1 DLATGWQA
9 GIALA
14 LTLSIRR
21 TRTRA
26 GAGMAHNPVLC
37 LFGLRRGTVVQHK
50 HCDDGG
56 VSGSSGQGS
65 RIERGGAM
73 RVGSWSGAVLRQA
86 LVAGVYLAVLFLF
99 RVVSIQ
105 HWFILTG
112 FHLVVLMLVPY
123 RYWPALFIGDTALLV
138 YVSISRLDHYG
149 LLWAAVNTIPS
160 IAYEAPVVW
169 WFRERW
175 RLFPTRKTVNMP
187 ILVLCALIVA

>member
-56 VSGSSGQGS
+56 VIGSSGQGS
-65 RIERGGAM
+65 RIERGGNARWIVVEG
-73 RVGSWSGAVLRQA
+73 RVAASLGGR
-86 LVAGVYLAVLFLF
+86 YLPG
-99 RVVSIQ
+99 RVVPVSR
-105 HWFILTG
+105 G
-112 FHLVVLMLVPY
+112 F
-123 RYWPALFIGDTALLV
+123 RPALDHPD
-138 YVSISRLDHYG
+138 RLSLGGPD
-149 LLWAAVNTIPS
+149 A
-160 IAYEAPVVW
+160 
-169 WFRERW
+169 
-175 RLFPTRKTVNMP
+175 
-187 ILVLCALIVA
+187 CALPLLAGTVCW